1 MDNTC
6 FKDYY
11 MLWTILII
19 LVEAILPP
27 VTSTGNMFKR
37 SSQTR
42 YLHIAGLFPVTADS
56 VEGEIGQGVMPAV
69 ELALQHVNA
78 HPDILPGY
86 NLNIIWNDTQVK
98 YNYIH
103 LYLKM
108 TFFY

>member
-1 MDNTC
+1 
-6 FKDYY
+6 
-11 MLWTILII
+11 MLWAILII
-19 LVEAILPP
+19 LVETILFP
-27 VTSTGNMFKR
+27 VKSSGNIFKR
-37 SSQTR
+37 SGQTK

-86 NLNIIWNDTQVK
+86 DLNIIWDDTQVK

-103 LYLKM
+103 L
-108 TFFY
+108 